1 MLTVCT
7 LDMETDSMSQDNA
20 VVMSGETARMQPRR
34 ISYAR
39 QEALAGIVFAAPWL
53 LNLLF
58 LTLIPLAA
66 SLYFSFSEY
75 QIVRAPVFWGT
86 RNYVTLFT
94 NDRLFIKSLWNT
106 VYMVLLG
113 VPIRMVLGMGIAL
126 LMNTKVKGRALFRT
140 MYYLPSQVSGVAFA
154 MLWGFLLNPQYG
166 VVSNVIWSFGVRPP
180 LWLAD
185 PLWVKPSFVI
195 MSLWG
200 VGGTMIIW
208 LAGLQSIPEGFYE
221 AAEIDGAGR
230 LRRFTSITL
239 PLLSPTTFFVLV
251 TGIIGT
257 FQIFTQAY
265 VLTAGGPADASLF
278 YALYLYQQA
287 FQFFKMGYASA
298 MAWVLF
304 VIIMALTLLQLR
316 LARSWVYYEAE
327 R

>member
-1 MLTVCT
+1 
-7 LDMETDSMSQDNA
+7 MSQDNA

-53 LNLLF
+53 LNLVF
-58 LTLIPLAA
+58 LTFIPLAA

-185 PLWVKPSFVI
+185 PQWVKPSFVI

-208 LAGLQSIPEGFYE
+208 LAGLQSIPEVFYE

-230 LRRFTSITL
+230 LRRFATITL

-304 VIIMALTLLQLR
+304 MLIMGLTLLQLR
-316 LARSWVYYEAE
+316 MARSWVYYEAE

>member
-1 MLTVCT
+1 
-7 LDMETDSMSQDNA
+7 
-20 VVMSGETARMQPRR
+20 
-34 ISYAR
+34 
-39 QEALAGIVFAAPWL
+39 
-53 LNLLF
+53 
-58 LTLIPLAA
+58 
-66 SLYFSFSEY
+66 
-75 QIVRAPVFWGT
+75 
-86 RNYVTLFT
+86 
-94 NDRLFIKSLWNT
+94 
-106 VYMVLLG
+106 
-113 VPIRMVLGMGIAL
+113 MGIAL
-126 LMNTKVKGRALFRT
+126 LMNTKVRGRALFRT

-185 PLWVKPSFVI
+185 PAWVKPSFVI

-208 LAGLQSIPEGFYE
+208 LAGLQSIPEVFYE

-230 LRRFTSITL
+230 LRRFASITL

-304 VIIMALTLLQLR
+304 IMIMALTLLQLR